1 MPPVNSSDADQ
12 GGGPTARRM
21 VLGSQLRRLREAA
34 GITRSEAGYSI
45 RGSES
50 KISRLELGRVGFKER
65 DVSDLLTMYGV
76 EDECQRATFLEMVK
90 QSNQP
95 GWWHRFNDLM
105 PSWFN
110 DFVGLEEAAW
120 RLQTYEQHFVPGL
133 MQTESYAR
141 AIASHGKPEIADD
154 DVERRVALRM
164 RRKKLLLRPNAPR
177 LWAVIDESV
186 LHRPIGGTEVL
197 RAQID
202 HLLELT
208 TLPNVSLQVVPFR
221 TSGYAAEG
229 AFTLL
234 RFAEPE
240 LPNIVYLEHL
250 TGALYLEKLDEIEA
264 YSRALDR
271 LAVDAETPD
280 QTRQTL
286 LKRREEL

>member
-1 MPPVNSSDADQ
+1 
-12 GGGPTARRM
+12 
-21 VLGSQLRRLREAA
+21 
-34 GITRSEAGYSI
+34 
-45 RGSES
+45 
-50 KISRLELGRVGFKER
+50 
-65 DVSDLLTMYGV
+65 
-76 EDECQRATFLEMVK
+76 
-90 QSNQP
+90 
-95 GWWHRFNDLM
+95 
-105 PSWFN
+105 
-110 DFVGLEEAAW
+110 
-120 RLQTYEQHFVPGL
+120 
-133 MQTESYAR
+133 
-141 AIASHGKPEIADD
+141 
-154 DVERRVALRM
+154 M

-186 LHRPIGGTEVL
+186 LHRPIGGTDVL